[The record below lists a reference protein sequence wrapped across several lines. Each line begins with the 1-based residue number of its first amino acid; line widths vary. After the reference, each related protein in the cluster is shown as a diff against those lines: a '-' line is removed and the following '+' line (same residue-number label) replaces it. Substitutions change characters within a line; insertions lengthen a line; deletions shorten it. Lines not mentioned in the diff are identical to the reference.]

1 MTAFRYQDQW
11 LKKYDRTLQWWRFM
25 VAKILFGL
33 DRMMTVEEKTGRIA
47 LLSASLLTLVAISCA
62 SLGLWRVGTD
72 LDWAGD
78 FVVQDGLLSHWQVW
92 IGFAVAMQYTSWW
105 LARHAGLAQRREA
118 EIVQDAEP
126 LNWAWRS
133 RIR

>member
-1 MTAFRYQDQW
+1 
-11 LKKYDRTLQWWRFM
+11 M
-25 VAKILFGL
+25 VARILLGL
-33 DRMMTVEEKTGRIA
+33 DRMMTVEERTGRIA
-47 LLSASLLTLVAISCA
+47 VLGASLLTLVAFSCA

-78 FVVQDGLLSHWQVW
+78 FVVHDGFLSHWQVW
-92 IGFAVAMQYTSWW
+92 IGFAAGMQCTSWW
-105 LARHAGLAQRREA
+105 LARHAGIAQRREA

-126 LNWAWRS
+126 LNRAWRS